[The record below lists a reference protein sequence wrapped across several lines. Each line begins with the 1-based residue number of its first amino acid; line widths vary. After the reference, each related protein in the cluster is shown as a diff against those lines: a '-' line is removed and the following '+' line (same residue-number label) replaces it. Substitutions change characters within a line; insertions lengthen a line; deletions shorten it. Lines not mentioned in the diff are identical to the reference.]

1 MIGAGFRF
9 FVLFGL
15 LVLASATSAQTFVD
29 PEVIEAAYAV
39 ANFKSTP
46 RQEALVFMHNKDLN
60 LLALQGKIPPE
71 VYQRNQSFFEMVNKG
86 FVKDAAAKSGLVAKT
101 QTPKPG
107 SGDTFNPGTDTDII
121 VEKKP
126 GAPDITEKQILDTE
140 KAYQDKVR
148 EYLQNSG
155 VDPPD
160 GKINTDTDFM
170 PHPDHTS
177 AEEFTKINEGINKR
191 GGTAYENP
199 DAARVEAKTR
209 SKSELSIEQ
218 TGAYVTEMQNLANH
232 KIADA
237 ARIEAEAAAIRNTN
251 PARAQKLDAEA
262 GWYLYAVGHEVP
274 QAPSPADKVRQFT
287 RELDEL
293 LRREHHEDYC
303 AIVYADDLDA
313 PNFVKIY
320 DPNHLGSSCGSSS
333 MKSSVLP
340 GWLMS
345 KTPPREIQVNHIVT
359 GQRKRWWQAFL
370 GG

>member
-1 MIGAGFRF
+1 MTDSGEFERYYN
-9 FVLFGL
+9 GL
-15 LVLASATSAQTFVD
+15 LYSVMRWDQL
-29 PEVIEAAYAV
+29 
-39 ANFKSTP
+39 
-46 RQEALVFMHNKDLN
+46 
-60 LLALQGKIPPE
+60 
-71 VYQRNQSFFEMVNKG
+71 
-86 FVKDAAAKSGLVAKT
+86 
-101 QTPKPG
+101 
-107 SGDTFNPGTDTDII
+107 
-121 VEKKP
+121 
-126 GAPDITEKQILDTE
+126 
-140 KAYQDKVR
+140 
-148 EYLQNSG
+148 
-155 VDPPD
+155 
-160 GKINTDTDFM
+160 
-170 PHPDHTS
+170 
-177 AEEFTKINEGINKR
+177 
-191 GGTAYENP
+191 TAFW
-199 DAARVEAKTR
+199 
-209 SKSELSIEQ
+209 
-218 TGAYVTEMQNLANH
+218 
-232 KIADA
+232 
-237 ARIEAEAAAIRNTN
+237 
-251 PARAQKLDAEA
+251 QKLDAEA

>member
-1 MIGAGFRF
+1 MSDSGEFERYYN
-9 FVLFGL
+9 GL
-15 LVLASATSAQTFVD
+15 LYSVMRWDQL
-29 PEVIEAAYAV
+29 
-39 ANFKSTP
+39 
-46 RQEALVFMHNKDLN
+46 
-60 LLALQGKIPPE
+60 
-71 VYQRNQSFFEMVNKG
+71 
-86 FVKDAAAKSGLVAKT
+86 
-101 QTPKPG
+101 
-107 SGDTFNPGTDTDII
+107 
-121 VEKKP
+121 
-126 GAPDITEKQILDTE
+126 
-140 KAYQDKVR
+140 
-148 EYLQNSG
+148 
-155 VDPPD
+155 
-160 GKINTDTDFM
+160 
-170 PHPDHTS
+170 
-177 AEEFTKINEGINKR
+177 
-191 GGTAYENP
+191 TAFW
-199 DAARVEAKTR
+199 
-209 SKSELSIEQ
+209 
-218 TGAYVTEMQNLANH
+218 
-232 KIADA
+232 
-237 ARIEAEAAAIRNTN
+237 
-251 PARAQKLDAEA
+251 QKLDAEA